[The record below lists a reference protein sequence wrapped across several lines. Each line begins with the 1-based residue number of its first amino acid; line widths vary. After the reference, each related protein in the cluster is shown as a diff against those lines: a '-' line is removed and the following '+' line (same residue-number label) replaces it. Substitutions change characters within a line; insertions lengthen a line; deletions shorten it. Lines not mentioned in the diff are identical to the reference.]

1 MPKKPRLNKQ
11 QFTEILERLADGASL
26 TSICKTSSHLP
37 HHRTVLRFVQDSDAA
52 YDKYKMARALQAEIL
67 RDEIVDLVTAP
78 LPSDPK
84 LAMAEVGRRRL
95 EADYKDKL
103 VRQLQPY
110 GLRNR
115 KEDIVDDSV
124 GEIVIRWG
132 GGNVLPV
139 SSPMIEAEDLS
150 VITE

>member
-84 LAMAEVGRRRL
+84 LAMALSMIV
-95 EADYKDKL
+95 L
-103 VRQLQPY
+103 VRLLFVGVVGMFCQYPLQ
-110 GLRNR
+110 
-115 KEDIVDDSV
+115 
-124 GEIVIRWG
+124 
-132 GGNVLPV
+132 
-139 SSPMIEAEDLS
+139 
-150 VITE
+150 